1 MAACGLDPRRPCSC
15 PSHSTA
21 AALKPSVSPSVVCSW
36 SPHSARTWAA
46 PPGDSVTQAP
56 LSGEERPP
64 WDPSPS
70 EMEQLQK
77 LGSPLPPCSG
87 SSQLPPDAWGGL
99 DVFRDQTQ
107 VSPQIRGL
115 VMRSCSP
122 FPMSSH
128 WGSPFPR
135 VTPDGMEDQ
144 ESEPGQVSV
153 RRGRSQAAGPG
164 PPGRL
169 QDSSPVEIEGGVII

>member
-77 LGSPLPPCSG
+77 LGSPLPPCSR
-87 SSQLPPDAWGGL
+87 SSPTSPRCLGRLRCLQGPDPGVPTDQGPWDKKLHPDSREFTLGLP
-99 DVFRDQTQ
+99 R
-107 VSPQIRGL
+107 PQGDSL
-115 VMRSCSP
+115 
-122 FPMSSH
+122 
-128 WGSPFPR
+128 
-135 VTPDGMEDQ
+135 GMEDW
-144 ESEPGQVSV
+144 ESEPGQVSM
-153 RRGRSQAAGPG
+153 RRGRTRTAGSD
-164 PPGRL
+164 PPGGL
-169 QDSSPVEIEGGVII
+169 LDFPK